1 MAADTEL
8 LLLNK
13 LKNSLCMYENC
24 ILSIFWKVVFSK
36 YSKYYCPKIIKL
48 IWLPIQNCCALTS
61 SKTPFVCMKTVSCQT
76 IEKTNRLGLKK
87 I

>member
-24 ILSIFWKVVFSK
+24 ILSNDRKN
-36 YSKYYCPKIIKL
+36 
-48 IWLPIQNCCALTS
+48 Q
-61 SKTPFVCMKTVSCQT
+61 
-76 IEKTNRLGLKK
+76 
-87 I
+87 